1 MARKTSVSGLRASVL
16 SALNEYSGYVTA
28 ETKKVIKKA
37 GKEAAQELRKK
48 SPRETGEY
56 AESWTTETKETSNT
70 IHTTVYAGDHQYSL
84 THLLENGHAKRGGGR
99 VAAIRHIEPPF
110 MVWYLTESA
119 NFFADGKVYERIDH
133 LNLELYTDQK
143 DFELEEQLER
153 ILEEGGIGWNKT
165 ETYLDDEQ
173 MYEVLYEMEV

>member
-1 MARKTSVSGLRASVL
+1 MRSREEIETMLEKTGIPFRYFLF
-16 SALNEYSGYVTA
+16 E
-28 ETKKVIKKA
+28 E
-37 GKEAAQELRKK
+37 KEA
-48 SPRETGEY
+48 
-56 AESWTTETKETSNT
+56 
-70 IHTTVYAGDHQYSL
+70 V
-84 THLLENGHAKRGGGR
+84 
-99 VAAIRHIEPPF
+99 EPPF

-119 NFFADGKVYERIDH
+119 NFFADGKAYERIDH